1 MPLYTYEAANING
14 NVIKGK
20 LSADN
25 EEDLM
30 RTLRKKGFFLKEC
43 SEASGKL
50 DLDLAMFR
58 KIPEKDLSV
67 FCREIYFSLSSGIS
81 IMEAL
86 KIVKDQLENKKL
98 RWVTE
103 RVYEDVEGGNLLS
116 DAFKKTNEMPDL
128 FIYMIEV
135 GETTGSLDEIMNELS
150 DYYDKQYKQGRKIAN
165 ALIYPKFLIIFSLV
179 IVSILVAYV
188 VPIFVNNLLSANGEL
203 PIPTKIVITLS
214 NVIKNY
220 GIYILG
226 IIILLAILKKV
237 FLNKSS
243 AYKLLRDKFIVKSKF
258 VGKISMQIMTARFAR
273 TFSILYGGG
282 ISVISALDITSNVI
296 GNVYLKDKLLDAKK
310 LINNG
315 STIGDALDSERCF
328 PSMLIQSIKVGEESG
343 SIDKILKK
351 ASDFYDSEAN
361 FALERIT
368 ALIEPTMIIIL
379 AGVVGF
385 IVLSLILPMFSM
397 YDAIN

>member
-103 RVYEDVEGGNLLS
+103 RVYEDVEGGSLLS

-203 PIPTKIVITLS
+203 PIPTKIVI
-214 NVIKNY
+214 
-220 GIYILG
+220 
-226 IIILLAILKKV
+226 
-237 FLNKSS
+237 
-243 AYKLLRDKFIVKSKF
+243 
-258 VGKISMQIMTARFAR
+258 
-273 TFSILYGGG
+273 
-282 ISVISALDITSNVI
+282 
-296 GNVYLKDKLLDAKK
+296 
-310 LINNG
+310 
-315 STIGDALDSERCF
+315 
-328 PSMLIQSIKVGEESG
+328 
-343 SIDKILKK
+343 
-351 ASDFYDSEAN
+351 
-361 FALERIT
+361 
-368 ALIEPTMIIIL
+368 
-379 AGVVGF
+379 
-385 IVLSLILPMFSM
+385 
-397 YDAIN
+397 

>member
-30 RTLRKKGFFLKEC
+30 RTLRKKGFFLKEY

-58 KIPEKDLSV
+58 KIPEKDLAV

-98 RWVTE
+98 RSVTE

-165 ALIYPKFLIIFSLV
+165 ALIYPKFLIIFSLA
-179 IVSILVAYV
+179 IVSVLVAYV

-226 IIILLAILKKV
+226 IIILLSIFKKV

-243 AYKLLRDKFIVKSKF
+243 AYKLFRDKFIVKSKF

-379 AGVVGF
+379 SGIVGF